1 MLVSYFS
8 CYFNLTNF
16 FVKMPFFVKKKKIK
30 KKEEEKKMFLLYL
43 NENIKDLLLKES
55 HKLEAKKGPSLFPRN
70 LKGKLKEYFF

>member
-1 MLVSYFS
+1 
-8 CYFNLTNF
+8 
-16 FVKMPFFVKKKKIK
+16 MPFFVKKKKIK
-30 KKEEEKKMFLLYL
+30 KKEEE